1 MADKKPKKIRTQKG
15 ARRVN
20 KILTYTYLI
29 FLSIIIIYPL
39 LITATSAFRS
49 GNLMAFDL
57 KLTGP
62 WTLDNFR
69 RLFEETLY
77 PQWYMNT
84 LKVALTTMVIQVAAI
99 TLAGFAYSRYRF
111 IGRKQSLKFFLIV
124 QMVPTTAALT
134 AFYVM
139 ALLLGGLDK
148 HWFLI
153 FVYIGGGI
161 PMNTWLM
168 KGYFDTVPMEL
179 DESARLDGA
188 GHLRTFWQIILPL
201 VRPMIA
207 VQALWAF
214 MSPFG
219 EYLLARFLLR
229 SPENYTV
236 ANGLQTFINNP
247 RDQRVAL
254 FAAGAI
260 LIAVPIATLF
270 FFLQKNFVSGL
281 TAGGTKG

>member
-1 MADKKPKKIRTQKG
+1 MSNLFRSQKSSRFFTKFFTY
-15 ARRVN
+15 AFLLLVTVI
-20 KILTYTYLI
+20 IL
-29 FLSIIIIYPL
+29 YPL
-39 LITATSAFRS
+39 LITASSAFKA
-49 GNLMAFDL
+49 GNISAFDL
-57 KLTGP
+57 NFDAT

-69 RLFEETLY
+69 RLFTETLY
-77 PQWYMNT
+77 GEWYINT
-84 LKVALTTMVIQVAAI
+84 LVIAFVTMIIQVVLI
-99 TLAGFAYSRYRF
+99 TLAGYTFSRYRF
-111 IGRKQSLKFFLIV
+111 IGRKKSLMFFLLV
-124 QMVPTTAALT
+124 QMIPTTATLV

-139 ALLLGGLDK
+139 ALLLGALDQS
-148 HWFLI
+148 WFLM
-153 FVYIGGGI
+153 FLYIGGGI

-168 KGYFDTVPMEL
+168 KGYFDTIPYDL
-179 DESARLDGA
+179 DESAKLDGA
-188 GHLRTFWQIILPL
+188 GHFRIFAQIVLPMAK
-201 VRPMIA
+201 PMIA

-229 SPENYTV
+229 TPANYTV
-236 ANGLQTFINNP
+236 ANGLQTFINNQ